1 MWGYRARDVA
11 RMLGMPVEEVRR
23 FAREGLVPARR
34 GPRNELRFSFEDLPV
49 LRAASGLFQA
59 RLPAARVRR
68 ALVRLRSQ
76 LPAGRSLGAVKVGSE
91 GTQVVAS
98 DGGARWNPETGQT
111 LLDLDGPRR
120 TREVTHLRA
129 QHAQPAIQVVEQARA
144 LFASGCDLEEAFPS
158 EALAAYRGALALD
171 AGHAGAHLNL
181 GRLLHEAG
189 DPVAAEG
196 HYRRALADA
205 AQAPVAAFNLGVALE
220 DQGRDEEALAA
231 YHQALL
237 ADTGLADAHFN
248 ASRIEERAGR
258 RADALRHLGAYRR
271 LTRAHPG

>member
-34 GPRNELRFSFEDLPV
+34 GPRNELRFAFEDLPV
-49 LRAASGLFQA
+49 LRAASGLFHA

-68 ALVRLRSQ
+68 ALARLRSQ
-76 LPAGRSLGAVKVGSE
+76 LPAGRSLGAGKVGSE
-91 GTQVVAS
+91 GAQVVAS

-120 TREVTHLRA
+120 GREVTRL
-129 QHAQPAIQVVEQARA
+129 HARPAIQVAERARA
-144 LFASGCDLEEAFPS
+144 LFMRGCDLEETSPS
-158 EALAAYRGALALD
+158 EALAAYRSALALD

-220 DQGRDEEALAA
+220 DQGRDGEALEA

-237 ADTGLADAHFN
+237 ADAGLADAHFN

-271 LTRAHPG
+271 LTRAHHG

>member
-1 MWGYRARDVA
+1 
-11 RMLGMPVEEVRR
+11 MLGMPVEEVRR

-34 GPRNELRFSFEDLPV
+34 GPRNELRFAFEDLPV

-68 ALVRLRSQ
+68 ALARLRSQ
-76 LPAGRSLGAVKVGSE
+76 LPAGRSLGAGKVGSE
-91 GTQVVAS
+91 GAQVVAS

-120 TREVTHLRA
+120 EREVTRL
-129 QHAQPAIQVVEQARA
+129 HARPAIQVAERARA
-144 LFASGCDLEEAFPS
+144 LFMRGCDLEETSPS
-158 EALAAYRGALALD
+158 DALAAYRSALALD

-196 HYRRALADA
+196 HYRRALADT

-220 DQGRDEEALAA
+220 DQGRDGEALEA

-237 ADTGLADAHFN
+237 ADAGLADAHFN

-271 LTRAHPG
+271 LTRAHHG